1 MISRDV
7 AERYALSVLTW
18 LVGQEDLIGLFMGA
32 SGASVED
39 LKQGATSPEFLGA
52 VLDFVL
58 MDDQWVIRFAQENN
72 EKPDLMMQARAVL
85 PGGEA
90 VHWT

>member
-1 MISRDV
+1 
-7 AERYALSVLTW
+7 
-18 LVGQEDLIGLFMGA
+18 
-32 SGASVED
+32 
-39 LKQGATSPEFLGA
+39 
-52 VLDFVL
+52 VL

>member
-39 LKQGATSPEFLGA
+39 LKQGTGSPEFLGA

>member
-1 MISRDV
+1 MISRDA

-18 LVGQEDLIGLFMGA
+18 LVGQDDLIGVFMGT
-32 SGASVED
+32 SGASVDD
-39 LKQGATSPEFLGA
+39 LKHGTRSPEFLGA

-85 PGGEA
+85 PGCEA

>member
-32 SGASVED
+32 SGASVEG
-39 LKQGATSPEFLGA
+39 LKQGAGSPEFLGA

>member
-39 LKQGATSPEFLGA
+39 LKQGAGSPEFLGA

>member
-1 MISRDV
+1 MISRDA

-18 LVGQEDLIGLFMGA
+18 LVGQDDLIGVFMGA
-32 SGASVED
+32 SGASVDD
-39 LKQGATSPEFLGA
+39 LKRGARSPEFLGA

-58 MDDQWVIRFAQENN
+58 MDDQWVIRFAQDNN